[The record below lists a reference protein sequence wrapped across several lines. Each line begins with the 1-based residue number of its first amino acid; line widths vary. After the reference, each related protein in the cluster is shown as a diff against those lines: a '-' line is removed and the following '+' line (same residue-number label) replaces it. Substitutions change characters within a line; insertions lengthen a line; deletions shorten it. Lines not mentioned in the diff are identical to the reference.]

1 MKSAKAA
8 YDRFAPVYDRHTA
21 QNDYELWLGE
31 ILLPELA
38 KHGLQTGWALDIGCG
53 TGRAF
58 DALLDRRWEV
68 VGTDVSSGM
77 LAEADRKYGSRVRLI
92 GADGRDLPPLCPA
105 PAFDLVLL
113 LNDVLNYMTDD
124 GSLEL
129 AFAGV
134 RRNLDSDHG
143 LAIFDVNTLSFYRAI
158 YTAPATGLDAGGG
171 EWRGLTE
178 VVEPGI
184 VYEALLSSA
193 ELKAHIHR
201 QRHWTPGQIK
211 DVLEASGLRCLA
223 ALGQREEDGKI
234 LLSPDSDEER
244 DAKVIY
250 IVAPKQSILRNVR
263 SPSRPEPSQ
272 LIASDPLRH
281 RRQIGAVKR

>member
-1 MKSAKAA
+1 MNSVKAA

-58 DALLDRRWEV
+58 DPLLDRGWEV
-68 VGTDVSSGM
+68 VGTDLSMGM
-77 LAEADRKYGSRVRLI
+77 LAEAERKYGSRVRLI
-92 GADGRDLPPLCPA
+92 EVDGRDLPPLCPA
-105 PAFDLVLL
+105 PGLSTGGAFDLVLL

-134 RRNLDSDHG
+134 QRNLDSDNG
-143 LAIFDVNTLSFYRAI
+143 LAIFDVNTLSLYRAL
-158 YTAPATGLDAGGG
+158 YTAPATGIDAGGG

-178 VVEPGI
+178 VAEPG
-184 VYEALLSSA
+184 VVFEALLSSA
-193 ELKAHIHR
+193 ELEAHIHR

-211 DVLEASGLRCLA
+211 DALEASGLHCLA
-223 ALGQREEDGKI
+223 ALGQREEDRNI
-234 LLSPDSDEER
+234 VLSLDSDEER

-250 IVAPKQSILRNVR
+250 IVASQAGP
-263 SPSRPEPSQ
+263 PSQ
-272 LIASDPLRH
+272 SL
-281 RRQIGAVKR
+281 